1 MESGKLL
8 LEEPIAVSQIRD
20 DGGFTKV
27 GNNRDANINFIIIII
42 IIISTSVSVE
52 KKQNQW
58 IAGLLID
65 LSGECEENESEMTQH
80 LGNGLNN
87 KIDFFILRDGERD

>member
-8 LEEPIAVSQIRD
+8 RRRPIAVSQIRD

-27 GNNRDANINFIIIII
+27 GNNRDANINFII
-42 IIISTSVSVE
+42 SSSSSFQHQFQW

-65 LSGECEENESEMTQH
+65 LSGECEEKESEITQH

-87 KIDFFILRDGERD
+87 EIDFFVLRDGERD